1 MSASEIAT
9 PHGCHATRRHIFFCC
24 DPTNPKCCDIERG
37 RAAWEFLSRRLNEL
51 GLTGPGG
58 VLLTKA
64 NCLQIC
70 ESGPVALV
78 RSSPE
83 GVWYGACDPP
93 LLERIIQEHVIAGR
107 VVEDALIARHDL
119 D

>member
-9 PHGCHATRRHIFFCC
+9 ALGRDVARRQILLCC
-24 DPTNPKCCDIERG
+24 EPTIPKCCDMERG
-37 RAAWEFLSRRLNEL
+37 RAAWEFLSRRLKEL
-51 GLTGPGG
+51 GLTEPGG

-70 ESGPVALV
+70 ESGPIALV
-78 RSSPE
+78 RSYPE

-93 LLERIIQEHVIAGR
+93 LLERIIQEHLIAGR